1 MNWSIQLVCIVDNLI
16 KKYRKKGVTNFE
28 SKYGKDKVNAIKK
41 IFDIPK
47 DNNFLQNPNIIQ
59 YAHIYPV
66 KEIRKSFFNEKNE
79 KINLDDISNE
89 DNFLPLAT
97 EIHQLYD
104 SDKLFWNQN
113 GELELLEEALKYN
126 EYYRNTFGIYSKIS
140 NNILINTKIRYYLKI
155 LSDLKKF

>member
-1 MNWSIQLVCIVDNLI
+1 MVKI
-16 KKYRKKGVTNFE
+16 KLMQ
-28 SKYGKDKVNAIKK
+28 SKK
-41 IFDIPK
+41 I
-47 DNNFLQNPNIIQ
+47 LPNSTIIQ

-66 KEIRKSFFNEKNE
+66 KEIRKSFFNENE
-79 KINLDDISNE
+79 KINLNDISNA
-89 DNFLPLAT
+89 DNFLPLAA

-126 EYYRNTFGIYSKIS
+126 EYYKNTFGIYSKIS
-140 NNILINTKIRYYLKI
+140 NNILINTKIGYYLKI